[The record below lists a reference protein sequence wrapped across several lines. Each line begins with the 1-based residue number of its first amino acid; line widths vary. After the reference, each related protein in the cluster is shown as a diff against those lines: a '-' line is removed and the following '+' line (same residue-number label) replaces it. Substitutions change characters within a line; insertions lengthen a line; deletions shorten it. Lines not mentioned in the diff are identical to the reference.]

1 MVKTNYLG
9 KKGFAIF
16 KNKISLKEQFFIRN
30 ELNVRAYIPKSPV
43 QPQPF
48 KIYRESDTKLYIPR
62 YFGEKHFGI
71 PDDFKIKRGDKIN
84 LKFNGTLR
92 EYQENIV
99 KKFID
104 HVYLNKWD
112 NKPSGG
118 GLLDVEPGKGK
129 TVMGLKIISEL
140 KTKTLVVVHK
150 SFLLNQWIERI
161 QQFLP
166 DAKVGKIQGK
176 IIDIEGKDI
185 VIGMIQSLSQ
195 KDYDDGLFDSFGLTV
210 YDECHHLSAEIFSR
224 CMMKIVTNYT
234 LGLSGTM
241 QRKDGLTKVFKM
253 FLGDVIHKEIS
264 EKNVCV
270 NVKGIYFE
278 TSDEPFYEVLRDFK
292 GNVMYSSMISKLCK
306 FKERSLFII
315 DVLKNELS
323 INNKQQIMI
332 LAHNK
337 NLIKFLYEEIEKQ
350 NIASVGYYVGG
361 MKEEALKESENK
373 KIIIGTY
380 AMASEGLDIKTLTTL
395 LMATPKTDVC
405 QSVGRILRTK
415 EHQPLVIDII
425 DPHDVFKKQWSK
437 RQSYYKKQNYLIK
450 TTDKNKYFSDTWD
463 VLDYK
468 NKNKNKKNDSMLEIV
483 ENNNEEKYDG
493 YIGKCLI
500 QI

>member
-48 KIYRESDTKLYIPR
+48 KIYRESETKLYVPR

-71 PDDFKIKRGDKIN
+71 PDDFKISRGDNIS
-84 LKFNGTLR
+84 LKFNGSLR
-92 EYQENIV
+92 DYQENIV

-104 HVYLNKWD
+104 HVNLNKWD
-112 NKPSGG
+112 DQPTGG
-118 GLLDVEPGKGK
+118 GLLDVEPGRGK

-140 KTKTLVVVHK
+140 KKKTLVVVHK

-195 KDYDDGLFDSFGLTV
+195 KNYDEGLFDSFGLTV

-270 NVKGIYFE
+270 NVKGVYFE
-278 TSDEPFYEVLRDFK
+278 TSDEPFYEVMHDFK

-306 FKERSLFII
+306 FEERSLFIV
-315 DVLKNELS
+315 DVLKNELLQ
-323 INNKQQIMI
+323 NNTQQIMI

-350 NIASVGYYVGG
+350 KIASVGYYVGG
-361 MKEEALKESENK
+361 MKEEALKESETK

-415 EHQPLVIDII
+415 DHQPLVIDII
-425 DPHDVFKKQWSK
+425 DPHDLFKRQWTK

-450 TTDKNKYFSDTWD
+450 TVSRYDYFSDKWD
-463 VLDYK
+463 VLEYK
-468 NKNKNKKNDSMLEIV
+468 NKKSNDNVFIKED
-483 ENNNEEKYDG
+483 KYEG
-493 YIGKCLI
+493 YIGKCLL